1 MTEWTEFGVPRRDCG
16 GVLWGEVVGGGLDA
30 VG

>member
-16 GVLWGEVVGGGLDA
+16 GVLWGEVVGGLD
-30 VG
+30 VVR